1 MAGAKLGGWDQVTFC
16 GCLPKGGSGG
26 PQWKRSMGGW
36 PAAAANTPP
45 APPHTASLLIHACF
59 LWGVVRITVRKLGQN
74 CLGPLAWKLPLPL
87 ILTYGSSWRSSFLLR
102 CSPEPQLDLA
112 SYTGP
117 PSRRRA
123 ELLAALFPLVPLPPL
138 FQSPPRCSPMHFKTN
153 ETEVS
158 LAVQQS
164 SRKRVPVCRD
174 TPLTS
179 DLTPTAEWVG

>member
-1 MAGAKLGGWDQVTFC
+1 
-16 GCLPKGGSGG
+16 
-26 PQWKRSMGGW
+26 MGGTRS
-36 PAAAANTPP
+36 PSVAACRKVGVGGHSGRGAWEAGLLQQPTPHL
-45 APPHTASLLIHACF
+45 PPTHTASLLIHACF